1 MLKAKVFP
9 GKKSRK
15 TMLRWHQLQLSS
27 CVDHISLFLQ
37 SFVSLTIST
46 YYNLLFNIY
55 EKSGD
60 YVVNIQVLR
69 CIFSVSA
76 RSSSGVKGVFSFFF
90 FFFLYLLLFI
100 CLTAPGLSCSTWD
113 LQIFSGSMQDLVP
126 WSEIYPWPPA
136 F

>member
-1 MLKAKVFP
+1 
-9 GKKSRK
+9 
-15 TMLRWHQLQLSS
+15 MLRWHQLQLSS
-27 CVDHISLFLQ
+27 RVDHISLFLP

-76 RSSSGVKGVFSFFF
+76 RSSLGVKGSIFFF
-90 FFFLYLLLFI
+90 FFHIYFYLSIWLHQVLVA
-100 CLTAPGLSCSTWD
+100 APG
-113 LQIFSGSMQDLVP
+113 IFKSLVAAC
-126 WSEIYPWPPA
+126 EI
-136 F
+136 

>member
-9 GKKSRK
+9 DKKSRK

-27 CVDHISLFLQ
+27 RVDHISLFLP

-90 FFFLYLLLFI
+90 SYLLLFI
-100 CLTAPGLSCSTWD
+100 YLTAPGLSCSAWD
-113 LQIFSGSMQDLVP
+113 LQIFSGSMWDLVP